1 MLVQIKTSSCDIFGG
16 ITDCSVPRIY
26 CPFCKR
32 KFTFTETREVTPKEL
47 YELIN
52 DFDFVTTVI
61 IVLKY

>member
-1 MLVQIKTSSCDIFGG
+1 MLVQIKTFNCDIFGG
-16 ITDCSVPRIY
+16 ITDYSVPRIY

-32 KFTFTETREVTPKEL
+32 RFTFIETKEVTPKEL

-61 IVLKY
+61 TVLKY